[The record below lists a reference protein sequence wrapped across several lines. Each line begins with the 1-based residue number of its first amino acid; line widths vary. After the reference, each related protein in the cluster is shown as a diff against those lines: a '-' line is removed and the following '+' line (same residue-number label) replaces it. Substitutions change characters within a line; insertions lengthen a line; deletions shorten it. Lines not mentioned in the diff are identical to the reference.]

1 MERIICF
8 HNPGEEYGWLS
19 NWYPS
24 DFTVDGVKFSSIEQY
39 MMYKKAETF
48 GDEDIKAQV
57 MEIENTAKIKAL
69 GRRVKK
75 YNNTVWNGVRQI
87 VVYNGLYAK
96 YSQNAELRDM
106 LLKTGNNML
115 AECAVNDKIW
125 AIGISMKDEDRF
137 DMRKWKGQNLLG
149 FATMLVRE
157 RLKKETGV

>member
-1 MERIICF
+1 
-8 HNPGEEYGWLS
+8 
-19 NWYPS
+19 
-24 DFTVDGVKFSSIEQY
+24 
-39 MMYKKAETF
+39 
-48 GDEDIKAQV
+48 